1 MQRAESRGAD
11 ARHVARGRQSSAQAG
26 GIHATCKKCRN
37 RRRGR
42 GTRGWGADTHKV
54 RDATQGDGC
63 SKKRRRARESGVRLA
78 VGARERQGA
87 RAGLPG
93 CRRGSSGDV
102 TRARARELVIKIII
116 STVRWEGGR

>member
-1 MQRAESRGAD
+1 MRTQGTWRAGVKAAHRPGEFMQRARSVGIDVEAGAQGD
-11 ARHVARGRQSSAQAG
+11 G
-26 GIHATCKKCRN
+26 
-37 RRRGR
+37 
-42 GTRGWGADTHKV
+42 GADTHKV